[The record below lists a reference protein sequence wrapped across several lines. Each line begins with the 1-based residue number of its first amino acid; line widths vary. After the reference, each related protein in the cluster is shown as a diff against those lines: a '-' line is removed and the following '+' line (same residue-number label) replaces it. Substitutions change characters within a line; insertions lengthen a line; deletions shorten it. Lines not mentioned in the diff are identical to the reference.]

1 LQKGTR
7 KMEQTGQPSSAS
19 ASSQAVNKTLRPR
32 VARKTAVPA
41 TLREKREMCMPTLSK
56 PTEILQKNKN
66 GPVLRFFCA
75 LAFTALSVF
84 AASVAAQNA
93 EHSPGWVVLPVEEY
107 RALHERAY
115 PIEREPEPPPVE
127 ATLTRVDYDLRINGE
142 SAGAG
147 ELASGRATLTIDV
160 LKDGWVR
167 VPIPAGLLVREARL
181 DGKLVSLVS
190 GGIGKGGSQL
200 SALLSHAGRAVLL
213 LDIAL
218 PVVSSA
224 GEESIALPSAA
235 SGVTRASVQLPRQG
249 VDIRLTGGLLSEK
262 SESGAESKWVA
273 YGRGNEALAFTWRR
287 KTEDHRA
294 TQPLRLRGSLT
305 ELLGL
310 GEDATSINAEV
321 NLEVTQGA
329 AREAKVQIPDKVTVN
344 QVLGAMVAD
353 WEVKGGE
360 LSVTFLEPVE
370 QTARFVITGETRNPR
385 EGEIG
390 VPLLRLLNAE
400 RETGGVAVEV
410 LGAGEIKDIKTE
422 GLESADATDLGE
434 LVANRQS
441 PSLAAFRFR
450 AGEKITRSLDLNIAR
465 YTPQAVLMAN
475 VEEARYQVL
484 VSSEGKTFVQARYA
498 VRNNQRNFLKITLP
512 AGATLWSASLSGK
525 PVRPGQAPDGS
536 VLLPLDK
543 ARAGEEAPPF
553 AVEVVYLMRGNAW
566 NDKGQFALAL
576 PALDLPVSRTGL
588 LLYHPPLFK
597 VTAEPGTFRSEPYE
611 NPVSAA
617 LAPVLEDSR
626 RVGGIGGGAGIN
638 SPQPPPPPATP
649 QPYDS
654 DLKDESKS
662 KRPQSETEALLDKFK
677 IDSLAGKRAGILPI
691 HVSFPAFG
699 PSLFLVSE
707 LTGENQTP
715 SAVLNF
721 QRDKKAGGK

>member
-1 LQKGTR
+1 
-7 KMEQTGQPSSAS
+7 
-19 ASSQAVNKTLRPR
+19 
-32 VARKTAVPA
+32 
-41 TLREKREMCMPTLSK
+41 MPTLSK
-56 PTEILQKNKN
+56 PNEILRTMKNRPLL
-66 GPVLRFFCA
+66 GLSCVF
-75 LAFTALSVF
+75 AFAALSIF
-84 AASVAAQNA
+84 AAKAAAQNT

-115 PIEREPEPPPVE
+115 PIERQPEPPPVE

-142 SAGAG
+142 AAGAG

-190 GGIGKGGSQL
+190 SVGGKGGNQL

-213 LDIAL
+213 LDIVL
-218 PVVSSA
+218 PVASSA

-273 YGRGNEALAFTWRR
+273 YGRGNETLAFTWRR

-294 TQPLRLRGSLT
+294 TQPLRMRGSLT

-310 GEDATSINAEV
+310 GEDGTSINAEV

-370 QTARFVITGETRNPR
+370 QTARFVITGETRSPR
-385 EGEIG
+385 DGEIG
-390 VPLLRLLNAE
+390 IPLLRLLNAE

-410 LGAGEIKDIKTE
+410 LGAGEIKDIKLE

-434 LVANRQS
+434 IVANRQS
-441 PSLAAFRFR
+441 PSLLAFRFR
-450 AGEKITRSLDLNIAR
+450 TGEKIARSLNINIAR

-475 VEEARYQVL
+475 VEEARYQIL

-498 VRNNQRNFLKITLP
+498 VRNNQRNFMKITLP
-512 AGATLWSASLSGK
+512 AGATLWSASLAGRA
-525 PVRPGQAPDGS
+525 VRPGQAPDGG

-543 ARAGEEAPPF
+543 ARAGEEVPPF
-553 AVEVVYLMRGNAW
+553 AVEIVYLVRGGVW
-566 NDKGQFALAL
+566 NDKGQFLLAL
-576 PALDLPVSRTGL
+576 PALELPISRTGL

-597 VTAEPGTFRSEPYE
+597 MTAEPGAFRSAPYE

-617 LAPVLEDSR
+617 LTTPSASTGFTAGVA
-626 RVGGIGGGAGIN
+626 GGIA
-638 SPQPPPPPATP
+638 PPPPPPTTV

-654 DLKDESKS
+654 DLKDESKL
-662 KRPQSETEALLDKFK
+662 KRPQSETEALLDKFRA
-677 IDSLAGKRAGILPI
+677 DSLAGKRAGILPI
-691 HVSFPAFG
+691 RVDFPAFG

-707 LTGENQTP
+707 LTGENQAP
-715 SAVLNF
+715 SAVLSF

>member
-1 LQKGTR
+1 
-7 KMEQTGQPSSAS
+7 MS
-19 ASSQAVNKTLRPR
+19 
-32 VARKTAVPA
+32 
-41 TLREKREMCMPTLSK
+41 TLSK
-56 PTEILQKNKN
+56 QYRIVHKKRN
-66 GPVLRFFCA
+66 GAIWGFFCA
-75 LAFTALSVF
+75 IAIAAFSAF
-84 AASVAAQNA
+84 AANATAQNG

-127 ATLTRVDYDLRINGE
+127 ATLTRVDYDLRVVVQPTTGGE
-142 SAGAG
+142 TAGAG

-181 DGKLVSLVS
+181 DGKLVSLVA
-190 GGIGKGGSQL
+190 GAGGKGGSQL

-218 PVVSSA
+218 PVASSA
-224 GEESIALPSAA
+224 GEENITLPSAA

-249 VDIRLTGGLLSEK
+249 VDIRLTGGLFSEK

-273 YGRGNEALAFTWRR
+273 YGRGNEALSFTWRR
-287 KTEDHRA
+287 KAEDHRA
-294 TQPLRLRGSLT
+294 TQPLRMRGSLT

-310 GEDATSINAEV
+310 GEDSTSINAEV
-321 NLEVTQGA
+321 NLEVTQSA
-329 AREAKVQIPDKVTVN
+329 AREAKVKIPDKVTVN

-353 WEVKGGE
+353 WEVKDGE
-360 LSVTFLEPVE
+360 LLVTFLEPVE
-370 QTARFVITGETRNPR
+370 QTARFVITGETRSPR
-385 EGEIG
+385 EGDIAI
-390 VPLLRLLNAE
+390 PLLRLLNTE

-410 LGAGEIKDIKTE
+410 LGAGEIKDVKTE

-434 LVANRQS
+434 MVANRQS

-450 AGEKITRSLDLNIAR
+450 IGDKMARSLNVNIAR

-498 VRNNQRNFLKITLP
+498 VRNNQRNFLKIALP
-512 AGATLWSASLSGK
+512 AGATLWSASLAGRA
-525 PVRPGQAPDGS
+525 VRPGQAPDGG

-543 ARAGEEAPPF
+543 ARAGEDAPPF
-553 AVEVVYLMRGNAW
+553 AVEVVYFVRGAAW
-566 NDKGQFALAL
+566 NEKGQFALAL

-588 LLYHPPLFK
+588 LLYRPPLFK
-597 VTAEPGTFRSEPYE
+597 VTAEPGSFRSAPYE
-611 NPVSAA
+611 NPVSTA
-617 LAPVLEDSR
+617 LATPSVSTGFAAG
-626 RVGGIGGGAGIN
+626 VAGGIA
-638 SPQPPPPPATP
+638 PPPKPLAPPF
-649 QPYDS
+649 DS
-654 DLKDESKS
+654 DLKEEAKL

-677 IDSLAGKRAGILPI
+677 TDSLAGKRAGILPI
-691 HVSFPAFG
+691 RVSFPAFG
-699 PSLFLVSE
+699 PSLFMVSE
-707 LTGENQTP
+707 LTRENQAP
-715 SAVLNF
+715 SAVLSF